1 MLSHIV
7 NMSYKS
13 YSNSLEEKIAMNN
26 SDTIITTGE
35 GFKREIDFIW
45 TYNCCFHQGLQDL
58 YTNRNIVPHAIG
70 DHESCCWNPWPVR

>member
-1 MLSHIV
+1 MLSPIL

-13 YSNSLEEKIAMNN
+13 YSNSLEEKIIMNN
-26 SDTIITTGE
+26 SDTIIITGE

-45 TYNCCFHQGLQDL
+45 TYYCCFHPGLQES
-58 YTNRNIVPHAIG
+58 YNNRNIVPHAG